1 MLAKESCVVRIR
13 KDEVVNILLSFNGK
27 NKSDDSINGEE
38 EKISE
43 GENDGDKYD
52 WLEVNKKK
60 SGNEWGECNVC
71 VNVWKMPAA

>member
-52 WLEVNKKK
+52 
-60 SGNEWGECNVC
+60 
-71 VNVWKMPAA
+71 